1 MRELALV
8 ENVDD
13 HRPQIGGDI
22 RVVNAREGQR
32 RWRWHVARR
41 QRRRARRRRRSQT
54 ELEEAVAAH
63 VEAEARRVGVEQ
75 RGVERQQ
82 EAARAAGGERA
93 EREHLVRAQVD
104 VHEHAEPNEQ
114 LANLDL
120 EIEPCPHAR
129 EAQVKLGG
137 HAERAVLSEPEAAR
151 ECLGV
156 LRLLAHGEHLETVEL
171 VETREHDVRER
182 DGDIADDLVGEA

>member
-1 MRELALV
+1 MGR
-8 ENVDD
+8 DF
-13 HRPQIGGDI
+13 

-32 RWRWHVARR
+32 RWRWHIARR

-54 ELEEAVAAH
+54 ELKEAVAAH

-82 EAARAAGGERA
+82 EASRTAGGERA

-104 VHEHAEPNEQ
+104 VHKHAEPDEQ
-114 LANLDL
+114 LAKRHL

-129 EAQVKLGG
+129 KAQVKLGG
-137 HAERAVLSEPEAAR
+137 HAERPVLSEAEPAR
-151 ECLGV
+151 ECLRV

-171 VETREHDVRER
+171 VEAREHDVRER
-182 DGDIADDLVGEA
+182 DGDIADDLVREA